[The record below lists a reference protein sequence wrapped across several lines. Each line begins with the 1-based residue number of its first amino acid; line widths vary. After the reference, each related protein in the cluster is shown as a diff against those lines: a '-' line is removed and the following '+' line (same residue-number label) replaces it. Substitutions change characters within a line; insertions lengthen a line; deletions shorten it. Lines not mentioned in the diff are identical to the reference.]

1 MTYKIGFDIGSTT
14 IKAVVLD
21 ENQQICYKSYERHK
35 AKVRQKALEK
45 IKELERY
52 TKEPF
57 QFAISG
63 SGALGL
69 CDDGK
74 LPFVQEVFAS
84 ATAIR
89 KYYPD
94 TDCAIELGGE
104 DAKIL
109 FFKGSIEQRMN
120 STCAGGTGAFIDQ
133 MASLLDVD
141 LETMNEVSLKHDKI
155 YPIASR
161 CGVLRKQMYNL

>member
-35 AKVRQKALEK
+35 AQVRQKALEK

-94 TDCAIELGGE
+94 TEYPSDMVDFNESQGRTPYGKSLNNILMDCDEFN
-104 DAKIL
+104 L
-109 FFKGSIEQRMN
+109 FYRVYK
-120 STCAGGTGAFIDQ
+120 D
-133 MASLLDVD
+133 LL
-141 LETMNEVSLKHDKI
+141 NI
-155 YPIASR
+155 
-161 CGVLRKQMYNL
+161 

>member
-1 MTYKIGFDIGSTT
+1 MKNEYNNTNNKKMEEIMGYRIGFDIGSTT

-21 ENQQICYKSYERHK
+21 ENNQICYKSYERHK
-35 AKVRQKALEK
+35 AQVRQKALDK
-45 IKELERY
+45 LVELKKY

-57 QFAISG
+57 KFAISG

-69 CDDGK
+69 SEQGE

-84 ATAIR
+84 ATGVS
-89 KYYPD
+89 KLYPE

-109 FFKGSIEQRMN
+109 FFQGSVEQRMN
-120 STCAGGTGAFIDQ
+120 STCAGEIGRAH
-133 MASLLDVD
+133 V
-141 LETMNEVSLKHDKI
+141 
-155 YPIASR
+155 
-161 CGVLRKQMYNL
+161 

>member
-35 AKVRQKALEK
+35 AQVRQKALEK

-63 SGALGL
+63 SGVMMESFLL
-69 CDDGK
+69 
-74 LPFVQEVFAS
+74 F
-84 ATAIR
+84 R
-89 KYYPD
+89 KYLPVRQ
-94 TDCAIELGGE
+94 
-104 DAKIL
+104 L
-109 FFKGSIEQRMN
+109 FVNIIQ
-120 STCAGGTGAFIDQ
+120 IQ
-133 MASLLDVD
+133 
-141 LETMNEVSLKHDKI
+141 I
-155 YPIASR
+155 
-161 CGVLRKQMYNL
+161 VL